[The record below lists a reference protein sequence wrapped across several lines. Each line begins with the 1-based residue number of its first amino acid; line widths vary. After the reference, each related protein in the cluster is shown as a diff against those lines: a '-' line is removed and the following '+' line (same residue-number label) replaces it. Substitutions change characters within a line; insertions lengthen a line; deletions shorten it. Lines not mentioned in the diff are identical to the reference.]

1 MGFDRRGR
9 EFHIGGMAKI
19 VEEPELLTP
28 EQREAV
34 RGVLRDLQALPQ
46 GTILTMEEI
55 AALVHRLPGR
65 PKSWTSADVI
75 REARGPLPEDDPHF
89 LHDRGR

>member
-9 EFHIGGMAKI
+9 EFHIRGMAKI
-19 VEEPELLTP
+19 VEEPELTP

-34 RGVLRDLQALPQ
+34 RGVLRDLQALPE
-46 GTILTMEEI
+46 GTILTMDEI

-75 REARGPLPEDDPHF
+75 REARGPLPEDDPDF
-89 LHDRGR
+89 LRPVG